1 MGKYVKML
9 ESQTITHGDDLIQ
22 LPHLPS
28 HSKANQ
34 GQLRWIMSHRHS
46 SKEFTTQLKT
56 QDVKTNKHAKWG
68 VSPWIRSK
76 SPWVRSPSRS
86 HCCSVT
92 LMISP
97 FSSYSILFQDKYII
111 PIKMNDVWGDFLLD
125 PSFQWNLYFDSLQ
138 DWQNYENR
146 DFKKKIESN
155 TTFGISL

>member
-1 MGKYVKML
+1 
-9 ESQTITHGDDLIQ
+9 
-22 LPHLPS
+22 
-28 HSKANQ
+28 
-34 GQLRWIMSHRHS
+34 
-46 SKEFTTQLKT
+46 
-56 QDVKTNKHAKWG
+56 
-68 VSPWIRSK
+68 
-76 SPWVRSPSRS
+76 
-86 HCCSVT
+86 
-92 LMISP
+92 MISP